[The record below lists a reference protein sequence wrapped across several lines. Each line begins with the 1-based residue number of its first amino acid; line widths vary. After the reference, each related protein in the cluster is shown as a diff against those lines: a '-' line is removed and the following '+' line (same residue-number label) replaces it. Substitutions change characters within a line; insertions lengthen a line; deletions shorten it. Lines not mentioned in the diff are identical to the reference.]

1 MAVGPVRVNV
11 TGMSRIVLLGAGHAH
26 LHVIANAAE
35 LVRRGATV
43 VVVAPGDFW
52 YSGLA
57 TGVLAGQYEPAL
69 DVVDIGALVA
79 RAGGRFVRDA
89 AVAVDRAARHVVLA
103 SGDTLGYDLLSL
115 DVGSEVAVDALPGA
129 ARCAVPVKP
138 LSNLLRLRRDLEAR
152 WRGRER
158 VRVVVVGG
166 GSSGVEVA
174 AAVEQLAVRRSG
186 TVEVTLLA
194 DTDRLLPGIRPATA
208 VRVARELRR
217 RGVRCATG
225 TRATSIEPDR
235 VRTATGG
242 EYPFDLLALATG
254 LAPAPLLR
262 RSGLRTDAA
271 GALLVDA
278 TLRSVADPEV
288 LGAGDC
294 IAFDGRALPHIGVHA
309 VKQAP
314 VLLHNLLAVL
324 DGRPPR
330 RYRPQRRAL
339 LILNL
344 GDGTG
349 LATWGGLAWRGRAA
363 FWLKDRIDRRWLARV
378 RLDSDSGT

>member
-1 MAVGPVRVNV
+1 MR
-11 TGMSRIVLLGAGHAH
+11 RLVLVGAGHAH
-26 LHVIANAAE
+26 LHVIANAAA

-43 VVVAPGDFW
+43 VVVAPDDFW

-69 DVVDIGALVA
+69 DVVDVGALLA

-89 AVAVDRAARHVVLA
+89 AAAVDPAARHVALA
-103 SGDTLGYDLLSL
+103 SGETLPYDLLSL

-129 ARCAVPVKP
+129 TRHALAVKP
-138 LSNLLRLRRDLEAR
+138 LSNLVRLRRDLEAR
-152 WRGRER
+152 WDRAEHA
-158 VRVVVVGG
+158 RVVVIGG

-174 AAVEQLAVRRSG
+174 AATQQLAIRRRGS
-186 TVEVTLLA
+186 VEVTLLT
-194 DTDRLLPGIRPATA
+194 DTDRLLPAIRRGPALRA
-208 VRVARELRR
+208 ARELER
-217 RGVRCATG
+217 RGVRCLTE
-225 TRATSIEPDR
+225 TRVTSIEADR

-242 EYPFDLLALATG
+242 VYPFDLLALATG
-254 LAPAPLLR
+254 LVPAPVLR
-262 RSGLRTDAA
+262 HGGLATDDA

-278 TLRSVADPEV
+278 TLRSTLHPDVF
-288 LGAGDC
+288 GAGDC
-294 IAFDGRALPHIGVHA
+294 IAFEGRALPHIGVHA

-324 DGRPPR
+324 DGRRLR

-339 LILNL
+339 LIVNL

-349 LATWGGLAWRGRAA
+349 LASWGRLAWRGRAA
-363 FWLKDRIDRRWLARV
+363 FLLKDRIDRRWLASV
-378 RLDSDSGT
+378 RLDSGRGT

>member
-1 MAVGPVRVNV
+1 
-11 TGMSRIVLLGAGHAH
+11 MSRVVLLGAGHAH
-26 LHVIANAAE
+26 LHVIARAAA

-43 VVVAPGDFW
+43 VVAAPGDFW

-69 DVVDIGALVA
+69 DVVDVGALLA

-89 AVAVDRAARHVVLA
+89 AVAVDHAARQVLLA
-103 SGDTLGYDLLSL
+103 SGETLVYDLLSL
-115 DVGSEVAVDALPGA
+115 DVGSEVPVDVLPGA
-129 ARCAVPVKP
+129 ARHALTVKP
-138 LSNLLRLRRDLEAR
+138 LSNLMRLRQELEAR
-152 WRGRER
+152 WRRRER

-166 GSSGVEVA
+166 GNSGVEVA
-174 AAVEQLAVRRSG
+174 AAIQQLAVRRG
-186 TVEVTLLA
+186 GAVGVTLLA
-194 DTDRLLPGIRPATA
+194 EADRLLPGIRPAAAT
-208 VRVARELRR
+208 RVVRELER

-225 TRATSIEPDR
+225 TRVTAIEADR
-235 VRTATGG
+235 VQTASGDG
-242 EYPFDLLALATG
+242 HPFDLLALATG
-254 LAPAPLLR
+254 LVPVPLLR
-262 RSGLRTDAA
+262 RSGVQTDHA

-278 TLRSVADPEV
+278 TLRSVAEPTV
-288 LGAGDC
+288 FGAGDC
-294 IAFDGRALPHIGVHA
+294 IAFAGRALPHIGVHA

-314 VLLHNLLAVL
+314 VLLHNLLAAL

-363 FWLKDRIDRRWLARV
+363 FWLKDRIDRRWLQRARV
-378 RLDSDSGT
+378 ASGSGT